1 LLPSKCCIRVRG
13 KECVNTPEWIVSI
26 LDLDENEYMIAL
38 VCNEHREVVTRITEG
53 TIDQLHNNSDRCMLR
68 FTKIKS
74 VATACSIN
82 QMLNFKS

>member
-1 LLPSKCCIRVRG
+1 LLPSECCIRIRG

-26 LDLDENEYMIAL
+26 LDNENEYMIAL

-53 TIDQLHNNSDRCMLR
+53 TIGQLHNNSDRCMLR

-82 QMLNFKS
+82 QNVKF